1 MDVALVIRQRLD
13 ELGLDQRDLADAADV
28 TESYVSQI
36 LTRKKTPPAPDR
48 TDIYDRMDRFL
59 KLPRG
64 ELARVAEAHLK
75 EELKRRLGDTAPL
88 FPALRELILRKCV
101 PAQRE
106 QVRAIIERQPFGEL
120 ERLVTQTLLHVAQLG
135 GDVLHVTP
143 KQRARLDASIAAW
156 AWDPITFALEV
167 TLATNERRRAES
179 TKRFEYVER
188 MEADD
193 EREKGLIEFLRDPWL
208 SGTATPEELAFLKAL
223 RFTGRR
229 PTPFYYYRE
238 LQNLRDPLH
247 FHAL

>member
-1 MDVALVIRQRLD
+1 MDVALIIRRRLD

-36 LTRKKTPPAPDR
+36 LTRKKTPPAPER

-59 KLPRG
+59 KLPQG

-88 FPALRELILRKCV
+88 VPGLRELILRKCV

-120 ERLVTQTLLHVAQLG
+120 ERLVAQTLLHVADLG
-135 GDVLHVTP
+135 SDVLHVTP
-143 KQRARLDASIAAW
+143 KQRARLDASISAW
-156 AWDPITFALEV
+156 EWDPVTFALEV
-167 TLATNERRRAES
+167 TLATGERRGGEI
-179 TKRFEYVER
+179 TKRFEFVER
-188 MEADD
+188 MQADA
-193 EREKGLIEFLRDPWL
+193 ERDKGLTEFLRDPLL

-223 RFTGRR
+223 RFKDRR
-229 PTPFYYYRE
+229 PTPLYYYRE
-238 LQNLRDPLH
+238 LQSLRDPLH
-247 FHAL
+247 FRAP

>member
-1 MDVALVIRQRLD
+1 MDVALVLRQRLD
-13 ELGLDQRDLADAADV
+13 ELGLDQRDLAAAADV

-36 LTRKKTPPAPDR
+36 LTRKKAPPAPDR

-59 KLPRG
+59 KLPHG

-75 EELKRRLGDTAPL
+75 AELKRRLGDTAPL
-88 FPALRELILRKCV
+88 FPTVRDLILRKCV

-120 ERLVTQTLLHVAQLG
+120 ERLVAQTLLHAAQLG

-143 KQRARLDASIAAW
+143 KQWARLDASIAAW
-156 AWDPITFALEV
+156 KWDPVTFALEV
-167 TLATNERRRAES
+167 TLAPNERRRAE

-188 MEADD
+188 SDANVEA
-193 EREKGLIEFLRDPWL
+193 EKGLTEFLRDPGL
-208 SGTATPEELAFLKAL
+208 SGTATPEELAFLKGL
-223 RFTGRR
+223 RFKDRR
-229 PTPFYYYRE
+229 PTPLYYYRE

-247 FHAL
+247 FRTP

>member
-36 LTRKKTPPAPDR
+36 LTRKKAPPAPER

-59 KLPRG
+59 KLPPG

-88 FPALRELILRKCV
+88 VPALRELILRKCV

-120 ERLVTQTLLHVAQLG
+120 ERLVAQILLHAVHLG

-143 KQRARLDASIAAW
+143 KQRARLDASIAVW
-156 AWDPITFALEV
+156 KWDPVTFALEV
-167 TLATNERRRAES
+167 TLATTERGRAEA

-188 MEADD
+188 MEADG
-193 EREKGLIEFLRDPWL
+193 EREKGLMEFLRDPSL

-223 RFTGRR
+223 RFKDRR
-229 PTPFYYYRE
+229 PTPLYYYRE
-238 LQNLRDPLH
+238 LQNLRDPVH
-247 FHAL
+247 FRAL